1 MFTFII
7 ASVISFTCTK
17 VRGQIGPFHISLD
30 KMGLDKMGL
39 DKMGLDK
46 MGLDKMGLDKVG
58 MHLVDHE
65 RSHYHSRG

>member
-46 MGLDKMGLDKVG
+46 MGLDKVG